1 MQIQKHFAICNSN
14 QKWNNETCQYSVK
27 IIVHA
32 RKIIVGT
39 LAHEFERVI
48 SIKKVLLILQ
58 GSRVMKLYLLC
69 ILYQ

>member
-14 QKWNNETCQYSVK
+14 QKWNNENVNMGVK

-32 RKIIVGT
+32 RKIIVRT
-39 LAHEFERVI
+39 LAHVFERVI
-48 SIKKVLLILQ
+48 SIKKVLLT
-58 GSRVMKLYLLC
+58 RVMKLYLLL